1 MRRALVL
8 AGVIAAGVVLESTLL
23 AHFQLGGARP
33 DVLVLAVVAV
43 AMACGPVTGAT
54 FGFAAGLVSD
64 LEFATPVGV
73 SALVYTVIGFG
84 MGTARIYVTS
94 SRTWVHLLLAAAA
107 SLVSVWLSGLVLRV
121 FDLSSW
127 AFLARAAPW
136 ITLYN
141 LLLTPLVYPL
151 VRTLAERAGQGPS
164 DRW

>member
-8 AGVIAAGVVLESTLL
+8 AGIIAAGVVLESTVL
-23 AHFQLGGARP
+23 AHLRLRGTRP
-33 DVLVLAVVAV
+33 DVLVLAVIAV

-64 LEFATPVGV
+64 LQFAAPVGV
-73 SALVYTVIGFG
+73 SALVYTVVGFG
-84 MGTARIYVTS
+84 MGTARIYMTS
-94 SRTWVHLLLAAAA
+94 SHTWVHLLIAAAV
-107 SLVSVWLSGLVLRV
+107 SLASVWLTGVVLRV

-127 AFLARAAPW
+127 TFLVRSGPW
-136 ITLYN
+136 IALYN

-151 VRTLAERAGQGPS
+151 VRALAERAGPAPT

>member
-8 AGVIAAGVVLESTLL
+8 AGVIAAGVVIESTLL
-23 AHFQLGGARP
+23 APLRLGGVRP
-33 DVLVLAVVAV
+33 DVLVIAVIAV
-43 AMACGPVTGAT
+43 AMACGPITGSV

-64 LEFATPVGV
+64 LQFAAPVGV

-84 MGTARIYVTS
+84 MGAARMYLAG
-94 SRTWVHLLLAAAA
+94 SRTWVHLLVAAGA
-107 SLVSVWLSGLVLRV
+107 SLVSVWLSGVVLRV

-127 AFLARAAPW
+127 AFLARSGPW
-136 ITLYN
+136 IALYN

-151 VRTLAERAGQGPS
+151 VRALAERAGPGPT

>member
-1 MRRALVL
+1 
-8 AGVIAAGVVLESTLL
+8 
-23 AHFQLGGARP
+23 
-33 DVLVLAVVAV
+33 
-43 AMACGPVTGAT
+43 
-54 FGFAAGLVSD
+54 VSD

-127 AFLARAAPW
+127 AFLARSAPW

-141 LLLTPLVYPL
+141 LLLTPLVYPV
-151 VRTLAERAGQGPS
+151 VRTLAERAGQGPTN
-164 DRW
+164 RW

>member
-8 AGVIAAGVVLESTLL
+8 AAVIAVAVLLESTLL
-23 AHFQLGGARP
+23 AHLKLAGTRP
-33 DVLVLAVVAV
+33 DLLVLAVIAV

-64 LEFATPVGV
+64 LAFASPVGV
-73 SALVYTVIGFG
+73 SALIYTAIGFA
-84 MGTARIYVTS
+84 MGTARIYAIS

-107 SLVSVWLSGLVLRV
+107 SLASVWLSGVVLRI
-121 FDLSSW
+121 FNLSSW
-127 AFLARAAPW
+127 GFLARSGPW
-136 ITLYN
+136 IALYN

-151 VRTLAERAGQGPS
+151 VRTLAERAGPEPT

>member
-8 AGVIAAGVVLESTLL
+8 AAVIAAGVVLESTLFGHL
-23 AHFQLGGARP
+23 RLRGALP
-33 DVLVLAVVAV
+33 DLLVLAVIAV

-54 FGFAAGLVSD
+54 FGFAAGLVAD
-64 LEFATPVGV
+64 LQFAAPVGV

-94 SRTWVHLLLAAAA
+94 SSTWVHLLLAAAA
-107 SLVSVWLSGLVLRV
+107 SLVSVWLSGVVLRV
-121 FDLSSW
+121 FDQSSW
-127 AFLARAAPW
+127 AFLVRYGPW
-136 ITLYN
+136 IALYN

-164 DRW
+164 ERW

>member
-8 AGVIAAGVVLESTLL
+8 AAVIVVALVLESTLL
-23 AHFQLGGARP
+23 AHLQLAGARP
-33 DVLVLAVVAV
+33 DLLVLAVIAV

-64 LEFATPVGV
+64 LQFATPVGV
-73 SALVYTVIGFG
+73 SALIYTAIGFA

-94 SRTWVHLLLAAAA
+94 SHTWVHLLIAAAA
-107 SLVSVWLSGLVLRV
+107 SLASVWLSGVVLRV

-127 AFLARAAPW
+127 AFLARTGPW
-136 ITLYN
+136 IAVYN

-151 VRTLAERAGQGPS
+151 VRTLAERAGPGPT

>member
-8 AGVIAAGVVLESTLL
+8 AAVIVVALVLESTLL
-23 AHFQLGGARP
+23 AHLQLAGARP
-33 DVLVLAVVAV
+33 DLLVLAVIAV

-64 LEFATPVGV
+64 LQFAAPVGV
-73 SALVYTVIGFG
+73 SALIYTAIGFA

-94 SRTWVHLLLAAAA
+94 SHTWVHLLIAAAA
-107 SLVSVWLSGLVLRV
+107 SLASVWLSGVVLRV

-127 AFLARAAPW
+127 AFLARTGPW
-136 ITLYN
+136 IAVYN

-151 VRTLAERAGQGPS
+151 VRTLAERAGPGPT